1 MDYFML
7 SFQRQDTQDVIHD
20 SSFNISMFE
29 SSCIPKPRL
38 AVSETWVPLSIILA
52 ALTVLG
58 LLSSMLM
65 QLKILVSGAFYP
77 RVERERI
84 RYLHAKL
91 LKKRAKQPPGEA
103 ERKLSLYF
111 KKVRSRGEVC
121 L

>member
-1 MDYFML
+1 ML

-38 AVSETWVPLSIILA
+38 TVSETWVPLSIILA

-65 QLKILVSGAFYP
+65 QLKVLVSGAFYP

-91 LKKRAKQPPGEA
+91 LKKRAEQPPGEA

-111 KKVRSRGEVC
+111 KKVRSSGEVC